1 VRPNET
7 EIVLEYTHFGEI
19 GASMARE
26 IDGVCESTA
35 LDIQARAQMA
45 IMNPPKSGRIYEL
58 GEQQVSFKTK
68 GGKDV
73 SFTARK
79 GKASRLHQASAPR
92 EAPATDT
99 GNLVNSAYTKKVGD
113 SDYETGFTAE
123 YAAHL
128 EFGAPNAHIEPRPY
142 LRPAVEAV
150 RKAFIAAIKRIV
162 ER

>member
-1 VRPNET
+1 MPNET

-26 IDGVCESTA
+26 IDVVCENTA

-45 IMNPPKSGRIYEL
+45 IMNPPKSGRIYRR
-58 GEQQVSFKTK
+58 GNV
-68 GGKDV
+68 
-73 SFTARK
+73 A
-79 GKASRLHQASAPR
+79 HQASAPG

-99 GNLVNSAYTKKVGD
+99 GNLVNSAYTKKLGD

-123 YAAHL
+123 YAAAL
-128 EFGAPNAHIEPRPY
+128 EFGTAKIEPRPY

-150 RKAFIAAIKRIV
+150 KKAFLDAIKRIV

>member
-1 VRPNET
+1 MPNET

-26 IDGVCESTA
+26 IDEVCGNTA

-45 IMNPPKSGRIYEL
+45 IMNPPKSGRIYRR
-58 GEQQVSFKTK
+58 GNV
-68 GGKDV
+68 V
-73 SFTARK
+73 
-79 GKASRLHQASAPR
+79 HQASAPG

-99 GNLVNSAYTKKVGD
+99 GNLVNSAYTKKLGQA
-113 SDYETGFTAE
+113 DYETGFTAE

-128 EFGAPNAHIEPRPY
+128 EFGAPNAHIAPRPY

-150 RKAFIAAIKRIV
+150 RDAFMSAIRRIV
-162 ER
+162 EE

>member
-1 VRPNET
+1 MANET
-7 EIVLEYTHFGEI
+7 EIVLEYSNFAAIGEQ
-19 GASMARE
+19 MARE
-26 IDGVCESTA
+26 IDEECERTA

-58 GEQQVSFKTK
+58 GEQQISFKTAK
-68 GGKDV
+68 GKEV

-79 GKASRLHQASAPR
+79 GQASKLHQASAPG

-99 GNLVNSAYTKKVGD
+99 GMLAGSAYTKQLGQA
-113 SDYETGFTAE
+113 DYETGFTAE

-128 EFGAPNAHIEPRPY
+128 EFGAPKAAIAPRPF

-150 RKAFIAAIKRIV
+150 KERFMSAIRRIV
-162 ER
+162 GE

>member
-1 VRPNET
+1 MPNET

-26 IDGVCESTA
+26 IDVVCENTA

-58 GEQQVSFKTK
+58 GEQQISFKTAK
-68 GGKDV
+68 GKEV

-79 GKASRLHQASAPR
+79 GKASRLHQASAPN

-99 GNLVNSAYTKKVGD
+99 GNLVNSAYTKKMGD
-113 SDYETGFTAE
+113 ADYETGFTAE

-128 EFGAPNAHIEPRPY
+128 EFGAPKAAIAPRPF

-150 RKAFIAAIKRIV
+150 KERFLSAIKRIV
-162 ER
+162 GE

>member
-1 VRPNET
+1 MSANET

-26 IDGVCESTA
+26 IDEVCENTA

-45 IMNPPKSGRIYEL
+45 IMNPPKSGRIYRR
-58 GEQQVSFKTK
+58 GNV
-68 GGKDV
+68 
-73 SFTARK
+73 A
-79 GKASRLHQASAPR
+79 HQASAPG

-99 GNLVNSAYTKKVGD
+99 GALVNSAYTKKLAD
-113 SDYETGFTAE
+113 ADYETGFTVE
-123 YAAHL
+123 YAAAL
-128 EFGAPNAHIEPRPY
+128 EFGTAKIEPRPY

-150 RKAFIAAIKRIV
+150 KKAFLDAIKRIV

>member
-1 VRPNET
+1 MSANET

-26 IDGVCESTA
+26 IDEVCENTA

-45 IMNPPKSGRIYEL
+45 IQNPPKSGRIYQR
-58 GEQQVSFKTK
+58 GNVT
-68 GGKDV
+68 
-73 SFTARK
+73 
-79 GKASRLHQASAPR
+79 HQASAPG

-99 GNLVNSAYTKKVGD
+99 GMLVNSAYTKKVAD
-113 SDYETGFTAE
+113 ADYETGFTAE
-123 YAAHL
+123 YAAAL
-128 EFGAPNAHIEPRPY
+128 EFGTAKIEPRPY

-150 RKAFIAAIKRIV
+150 KKAFIDAIKRIV

>member
-1 VRPNET
+1 MANET
-7 EIVLEYTHFGEI
+7 EIVLEYSNFAAI
-19 GASMARE
+19 GQQMARE

-45 IMNPPKSGRIYEL
+45 IMNPPKSGRIYRR
-58 GEQQVSFKTK
+58 GNV
-68 GGKDV
+68 
-73 SFTARK
+73 A
-79 GKASRLHQASAPR
+79 HQASAPG

-99 GNLVNSAYTKKVGD
+99 GNLVNSAYTKKLAD
-113 SDYETGFTAE
+113 ADYETGFTAE
-123 YAAHL
+123 YAAAL
-128 EFGAPNAHIEPRPY
+128 EFGTPKIEPRPY

>member
-1 VRPNET
+1 MPNET

-26 IDGVCESTA
+26 IDEVCENTA

-45 IMNPPKSGRIYEL
+45 IMNPPKSGRIYRR
-58 GEQQVSFKTK
+58 GNV
-68 GGKDV
+68 
-73 SFTARK
+73 A
-79 GKASRLHQASAPR
+79 HQASAPG

-99 GNLVNSAYTKKVGD
+99 AALVGSAYTEKLGD

-128 EFGAPNAHIEPRPY
+128 EFGAPNAHIAPRPY

-150 RKAFIAAIKRIV
+150 KKAFIDAIKRIV

>member
-1 VRPNET
+1 MPNET

-26 IDGVCESTA
+26 IDEVCESTA

-45 IMNPPKSGRIYEL
+45 IMNPPKSGRIYRR
-58 GEQQVSFKTK
+58 GNV
-68 GGKDV
+68 V
-73 SFTARK
+73 
-79 GKASRLHQASAPR
+79 HQASAPG

-99 GNLVNSAYTKKVGD
+99 GNLVNSAYTKKLGD

-123 YAAHL
+123 YAAAL
-128 EFGAPNAHIEPRPY
+128 EFGTPKIEPRPY

-150 RKAFIAAIKRIV
+150 KKAFIDAIKRIV

>member
-1 VRPNET
+1 MPNET

-19 GASMARE
+19 GQQMARE
-26 IDGVCESTA
+26 IDVVCENTA

-45 IMNPPKSGRIYEL
+45 IMNPPKSGRIYRR
-58 GEQQVSFKTK
+58 GNV
-68 GGKDV
+68 
-73 SFTARK
+73 A
-79 GKASRLHQASAPR
+79 HQASAPG

-99 GNLVNSAYTKKVGD
+99 GALVNSAYTKKLAD
-113 SDYETGFTAE
+113 ADYETGFTVE
-123 YAAHL
+123 YAAAL
-128 EFGAPNAHIEPRPY
+128 EFGTPKIEPRPY

>member
-1 VRPNET
+1 MSANET

-19 GASMARE
+19 GEQMARE

-45 IMNPPKSGRIYEL
+45 IMNPPKSGRIYRR
-58 GEQQVSFKTK
+58 GNV
-68 GGKDV
+68 V
-73 SFTARK
+73 
-79 GKASRLHQASAPR
+79 HQASAPG

-99 GNLVNSAYTKKVGD
+99 GNLVNSAYTKKLGD

-123 YAAHL
+123 YAAAL
-128 EFGAPNAHIEPRPY
+128 EFGTARMAPRPY

-150 RKAFIAAIKRIV
+150 RDAFIRAIKRIV

>member
-1 VRPNET
+1 VSANET

-26 IDGVCESTA
+26 IDEVCENTA

-45 IMNPPKSGRIYEL
+45 IMNPPKSGRIYRR
-58 GEQQVSFKTK
+58 GNV
-68 GGKDV
+68 
-73 SFTARK
+73 A
-79 GKASRLHQASAPR
+79 HQASAPG

-99 GNLVNSAYTKKVGD
+99 GALVNSAYTKKLGD

-123 YAAHL
+123 YAAAL
-128 EFGAPNAHIEPRPY
+128 EFGTAKMAPRPY

-150 RKAFIAAIKRIV
+150 RDAFVRAIKRIV

>member
-1 VRPNET
+1 MPNET

-26 IDGVCESTA
+26 IDVVCENTA

-45 IMNPPKSGRIYEL
+45 IMNPPKSGRIYRR
-58 GEQQVSFKTK
+58 GNV
-68 GGKDV
+68 
-73 SFTARK
+73 A
-79 GKASRLHQASAPR
+79 HQASAPD

-99 GNLVNSAYTKKVGD
+99 GALVNSAYTKKLGD

-123 YAAHL
+123 YAAAL
-128 EFGAPNAHIEPRPY
+128 EFGTAKIEPRPY

-150 RKAFIAAIKRIV
+150 KKAFLDAIKRIV

>member
-1 VRPNET
+1 MPNET

-26 IDGVCESTA
+26 IDVVCESTA

-45 IMNPPKSGRIYEL
+45 IMNPPKSGRIYRR
-58 GEQQVSFKTK
+58 GNV
-68 GGKDV
+68 V
-73 SFTARK
+73 
-79 GKASRLHQASAPR
+79 HQASAPG

-99 GNLVNSAYTKKVGD
+99 GNLVNSAYTKKLGD

-123 YAAHL
+123 YAAAL
-128 EFGAPNAHIEPRPY
+128 EFGTAKIEPRPY

-150 RKAFIAAIKRIV
+150 KKAFLDAIKRIV

>member
-1 VRPNET
+1 MPNET

-26 IDGVCESTA
+26 IDEVCESTA

-45 IMNPPKSGRIYEL
+45 IMNPPKSGRIYRR
-58 GEQQVSFKTK
+58 GNV
-68 GGKDV
+68 
-73 SFTARK
+73 A
-79 GKASRLHQASAPR
+79 HQASAPG

-99 GNLVNSAYTKKVGD
+99 GNLVNSAYTKKLGQA
-113 SDYETGFTAE
+113 DYETGFTAE

-128 EFGAPNAHIEPRPY
+128 EFGAPNAHIAPRPY

-150 RKAFIAAIKRIV
+150 RDAFMSAIRRIV
-162 ER
+162 EG

>member
-1 VRPNET
+1 MPNET

-26 IDGVCESTA
+26 IDEVCENTA

-45 IMNPPKSGRIYEL
+45 IMNPPKSGRIYRR
-58 GEQQVSFKTK
+58 GNV
-68 GGKDV
+68 
-73 SFTARK
+73 A
-79 GKASRLHQASAPR
+79 HQASAPG

-99 GNLVNSAYTKKVGD
+99 GNLVNSAYTKKLGQA
-113 SDYETGFTAE
+113 DYETGFTAE
-123 YAAHL
+123 YAAAL
-128 EFGAPNAHIEPRPY
+128 EFGTAKIEPRPY

-150 RKAFIAAIKRIV
+150 RDAFIRAIKRIV

>member
-1 VRPNET
+1 MSANET

-19 GASMARE
+19 GQQMARE
-26 IDGVCESTA
+26 IDVVCENTA

-45 IMNPPKSGRIYEL
+45 IMNPPKSGRIYRR
-58 GEQQVSFKTK
+58 GNV
-68 GGKDV
+68 
-73 SFTARK
+73 A
-79 GKASRLHQASAPR
+79 HQASAPG

-99 GNLVNSAYTKKVGD
+99 GALVGSAYTEKLGD

-128 EFGAPNAHIEPRPY
+128 EFGAPNAHIAPRPY

-150 RKAFIAAIKRIV
+150 RDAFIRAIKRIV

>member
-1 VRPNET
+1 MPNET

-26 IDGVCESTA
+26 IDEVCENTA

-45 IMNPPKSGRIYEL
+45 IMNPPKSGRIYRR
-58 GEQQVSFKTK
+58 GNV
-68 GGKDV
+68 
-73 SFTARK
+73 A
-79 GKASRLHQASAPR
+79 HQASAPG

-99 GNLVNSAYTKKVGD
+99 GNLVNSAYTKKLGQA
-113 SDYETGFTAE
+113 DYETGFTAE

-128 EFGAPNAHIEPRPY
+128 EFGAPNAHIAPRPY

-150 RKAFIAAIKRIV
+150 RDAFMSAIRRIV
-162 ER
+162 EG

>member
-1 VRPNET
+1 MPNET

-26 IDGVCESTA
+26 IDVVCESTA

-45 IMNPPKSGRIYEL
+45 IQNPPKSGRIYRR
-58 GEQQVSFKTK
+58 GNV
-68 GGKDV
+68 
-73 SFTARK
+73 A
-79 GKASRLHQASAPR
+79 HQASAPG

-99 GNLVNSAYTKKVGD
+99 GALVNSAYTKKLAD
-113 SDYETGFTAE
+113 ADYETGFTVE
-123 YAAHL
+123 YAAAL
-128 EFGAPNAHIEPRPY
+128 EFGTPKIEPRPY